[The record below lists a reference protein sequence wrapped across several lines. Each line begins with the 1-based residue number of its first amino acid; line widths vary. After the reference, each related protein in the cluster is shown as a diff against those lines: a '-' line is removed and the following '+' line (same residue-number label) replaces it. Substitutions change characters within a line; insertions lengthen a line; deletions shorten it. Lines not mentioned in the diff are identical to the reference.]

1 MTGDLKEVDM
11 GRDVILFVIRL
22 ENGPGKHD
30 SEDDHKCI
38 PILVL
43 IRTTVFCLKGSDD
56 DAA

>member
-11 GRDVILFVIRL
+11 ERDVIPFVIL
-22 ENGPGKHD
+22 LGNGPGKHD
-30 SEDDHKCI
+30 SEGDHKCI